1 MKVLKWVVI
10 VVVAAVL
17 VSVVLTY
24 ALTYEANVQANAG
37 WEQAY
42 EQERRCVEEG
52 RVDPEVYEQQLRER
66 GVR

>member
-1 MKVLKWVVI
+1 MKVLKWVGI

-42 EQERRCVEEG
+42 EQERRGVEEG
-52 RVDPEVYEQQLRER
+52 RLDREAYERNLRER